1 MVYFTQVRD
10 LENAFFEAVTVQ
22 SMQLLEKYNSGELEI
37 DDIRDDL
44 RVLLQ
49 DKDTLLNSIQGM
61 HDSHTTL
68 IDASEDRLV
77 TSEVKG
83 AASRVS
89 QITAWER
96 QRNRSRITE
105 IWKLFERNL
114 AEIEDSAVEDVPE

>member
-44 RVLLQ
+44 RVFLQ

-83 AASRVS
+83 ATSRVS
-89 QITAWER
+89 QITAWEH
-96 QRNRSRITE
+96 QRNRITE